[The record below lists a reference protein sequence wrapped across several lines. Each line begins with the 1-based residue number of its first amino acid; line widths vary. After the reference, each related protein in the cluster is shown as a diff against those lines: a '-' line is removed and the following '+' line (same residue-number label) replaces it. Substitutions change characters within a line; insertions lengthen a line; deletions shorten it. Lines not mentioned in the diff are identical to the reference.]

1 MFIMNTFTLLPK
13 WISHSFIIHNLT
25 SYLMILISLL
35 AMSIANAQHSGKVVH
50 QEGKPQIPKEK
61 ETILGLYVT
70 AKESFDM
77 WKANPEQ
84 IKILDVRTPEEYIF
98 IGHADMAWNIPLAFQ
113 SYDWDSE
120 KNQFKFTPNPD
131 FLSGVQAIAG
141 LKDTLMVMCRS
152 GGRSALAVNAL
163 AKAGYTNVYQITD
176 GMEGDTVSEPESVYH
191 GRRLKNGWK
200 NSGLPWTYELIAG
213 RVILPKG

>member
-1 MFIMNTFTLLPK
+1 
-13 WISHSFIIHNLT
+13 
-25 SYLMILISLL
+25 
-35 AMSIANAQHSGKVVH
+35 MSIANAQHSGKVVH

-141 LKDTLMVMCRS
+141 
-152 GGRSALAVNAL
+152 
-163 AKAGYTNVYQITD
+163 
-176 GMEGDTVSEPESVYH
+176 DTVSEPESVYH